1 MEHQFSFLLIFFL
14 QTSLGSGEMSFY
26 QKTSFFKVLV
36 ALSPLT
42 LLWEFWKIH
51 RSQPFPSSR
60 LLIHPTSQYLPEYNL
75 IRSLV
80 TTNTNLWNISLLN
93 ELFPLEVVKG
103 KKKFNFPHLQNFFSF
118 GVSLHDKDIHL
129 QIILPHYKYL

>member
-14 QTSLGSGEMSFY
+14 QTSLGSGEIFFY

-51 RSQPFPSSR
+51 RSQPFSSSR
-60 LLIHPTSQYLPEYNL
+60 LLFHPTSQYLSEYNL
-75 IRSLV
+75 IRVLIIIKIP
-80 TTNTNLWNISLLN
+80 NLCWTIIKWFWLLEITLQFTYN
-93 ELFPLEVVKG
+93 
-103 KKKFNFPHLQNFFSF
+103 KFSCINVNSILNSFFCDEIPNCWHF
-118 GVSLHDKDIHL
+118 
-129 QIILPHYKYL
+129 